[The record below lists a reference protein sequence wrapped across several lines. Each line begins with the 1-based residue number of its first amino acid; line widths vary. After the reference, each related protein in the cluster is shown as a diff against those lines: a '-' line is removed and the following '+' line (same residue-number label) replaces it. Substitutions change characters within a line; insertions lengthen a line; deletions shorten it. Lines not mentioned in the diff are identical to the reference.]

1 MSKLSS
7 KDLEIGKAV
16 VEWITNL
23 GFNSTAS
30 SLSSDLGLTSSDI
43 PKTKVLEKKW
53 TTILM
58 LQKKVSDLESQIK
71 TMKDDI
77 ESASISGT
85 NYKAKKDTD
94 VSSMVRILIIYML

>member
-16 VEWITNL
+16 VEWIANL
-23 GFNSTAS
+23 GFSSTANT
-30 SLSSDLGLTSSDI
+30 LSSDLGLTSNDI

-53 TTILM
+53 TTILI
-58 LQKKVSDLESQIK
+58 LQKKVIDLEAQLK
-71 TMKDDI
+71 TIKDDV

-85 NYKAKKDTD
+85 QYKAKKDTD
-94 VSSMVRILIIYML
+94 TSSMVSIIFLI